1 MKFIKLTF
9 ILVAIIFLYTANS
22 ANAKCNFKGLKL
34 GDDISKVDE
43 ISDNIVEMKTSVVS
57 VFVEPEI
64 ACPDENLGDSI
75 INITFIED
83 KLASFRISTRLDIN
97 NGEIKKNYSITMSKK
112 NMEKL
117 IQTTI
122 QIGLVLKSGRTA
134 RKR

>member
-1 MKFIKLTF
+1 
-9 ILVAIIFLYTANS
+9 
-22 ANAKCNFKGLKL
+22 
-34 GDDISKVDE
+34 
-43 ISDNIVEMKTSVVS
+43 MKTSVVS